1 MAETKIATEV
11 DLARIN
17 EIVAEYNQQ
26 KWALIP
32 LLQKIQDE
40 IGYIPPQSIPIVAKA
55 LGLFPSQ
62 VQGVI
67 SFYTQLYTEPR
78 GKKVVRVCR
87 GTACHVRGGKTILK
101 LVKQHLGIEEGQ
113 TTPDLEY
120 TLETV
125 ACIGVCALAPNIV
138 VGDRVYGRMNPKKV
152 EQLFKTPSR
161 HSEQSE
167 ESQTWVGCP
176 TSGNLP
182 TQGKLGEESRGG

>member
-1 MAETKIATEV
+1 MKKAKKITKA

-17 EIVAEYNQQ
+17 DIVSEYSQQ
-26 KWALIP
+26 KWAMIP
-32 LLQKIQDE
+32 LLQKIQSE
-40 IGYIPPQSIPIVAKA
+40 FGYIPPQSIPFIARN

-67 SFYTQLYTEPR
+67 SFYTQLYTKPR
-78 GKKVVRVCR
+78 GRKVVRVCR

-101 LVKQHLGIEEGQ
+101 LVKRHLNIEEGE

-138 VGDRVYGRMNPKKV
+138 VADHVHGHMNPKKV
-152 EQLFKTPSR
+152 EQLFKDR
-161 HSEQSE
+161 
-167 ESQTWVGCP
+167 
-176 TSGNLP
+176 
-182 TQGKLGEESRGG
+182 RGGG